1 MKDVGDEGDVED
13 ENGDE
18 GDEDEGG
25 GQSNLLTFSLLD
37 INPYRTRQRDSC

>member
-1 MKDVGDEGDVED
+1 MKDVGDEGDAED

-25 GQSNLLTFSLLD
+25 GMFDLLFFILFD
-37 INPYRTRQRDSC
+37 IDP